1 MKKEYIIYKL
11 SEDMKNA
18 TRIENE
24 LFKKFDVKR
33 GLRNEDGTGVLVGL
47 TKIGNVVGY
56 ERIPGGGLKPIP
68 GKLFY
73 RGYDLEDLAHSI
85 IKEKRFG
92 FEEVAYLLLSGHLP
106 DKEELASFCELI
118 NDNTPLEQKT
128 KMNIIELEGNNIMNI
143 LARSVLEMYR
153 FDPLDVYGGDFQS
166 LLMLPDL
173 GGTFDGEKY
182 AAEGILLDE
191 TGQMPPEGKPIAWT
205 IEIDVLKAVWQTE
218 TIPDDLYEALSE
230 EDNVAQYIRE
240 QAEQHMIT
248 LTDAGVEDYLLEMCG
263 AGWDEIEQMSKADL
277 LLRCGGFERAETY
290 TVAFATEGN
299 TQYVHPELAGLR
311 IPLDGYT
318 AVVDYVRASFL
329 GGCVVLHCEAPEGTA
344 LPNGTALPDVW
355 RIYRNDE
362 QNPAGEAGWARAS
375 GYAGVPGGVVDVNQP
390 SICLY
395 FAPCADLTSLRIV
408 PEGEAGFTLN
418 LSGEKG
424 TE

>member
-1 MKKEYIIYKL
+1 ML
-11 SEDMKNA
+11 SVSVNDA
-18 TRIENE
+18 
-24 LFKKFDVKR
+24 VY
-33 GLRNEDGTGVLVGL
+33 DG
-47 TKIGNVVGY
+47 
-56 ERIPGGGLKPIP
+56 
-68 GKLFY
+68 
-73 RGYDLEDLAHSI
+73 
-85 IKEKRFG
+85 
-92 FEEVAYLLLSGHLP
+92 
-106 DKEELASFCELI
+106 
-118 NDNTPLEQKT
+118 
-128 KMNIIELEGNNIMNI
+128 
-143 LARSVLEMYR
+143 SVLAFTMEMAAKTDDVLAVEVRICGECDGKMYR
-153 FDPLDVYGGDFQS
+153 FDPLDVYGGEFQS

-191 TGQMPPEGKPIAWT
+191 NGQMPPEGKPIAWT

-240 QAEQHMIT
+240 QAARHMIT

-263 AGWDEIEQMSKADL
+263 VGWDEIEQISKADL

-299 TQYVHPELAGLR
+299 TQYVHPELADLR
-311 IPLDGYT
+311 IPLDGYA

-344 LPNGTALPDVW
+344 LPNGANLPDVW

>member
-1 MKKEYIIYKL
+1 MCIVITAVL
-11 SEDMKNA
+11 MALMLTAVGVAAARFFSV
-18 TRIENE
+18 T
-24 LFKKFDVKR
+24 DVHPAQ
-33 GLRNEDGTGVLVGL
+33 DGTEGDYQAHYLAL
-47 TKIGNVVGY
+47 E
-56 ERIPGGGLKPIP
+56 ER
-68 GKLFY
+68 
-73 RGYDLEDLAHSI
+73 YDSD
-85 IKEKRFG
+85 
-92 FEEVAYLLLSGHLP
+92 LLSV
-106 DKEELASFCELI
+106 SV
-118 NDNTPLEQKT
+118 NDAVYD
-128 KMNIIELEGNNIMNI
+128 G
-143 LARSVLEMYR
+143 SVLAFTMEMAAKTDDVLAVEVRICGECDGKMYR
-153 FDPLDVYGGDFQS
+153 FDPLDVYGGEFQS
-166 LLMLPDL
+166 LMMLPDL

-191 TGQMPPEGKPIAWT
+191 NGQMPPEGKPIAWT

-218 TIPDDLYEALSE
+218 TMPDDLYEALSE
-230 EDNVAQYIRE
+230 EDDVAQYIRE
-240 QAEQHMIT
+240 QAARHMIT

-299 TQYVHPELAGLR
+299 TQYVHPELSGLR

>member
-1 MKKEYIIYKL
+1 
-11 SEDMKNA
+11 
-18 TRIENE
+18 
-24 LFKKFDVKR
+24 
-33 GLRNEDGTGVLVGL
+33 
-47 TKIGNVVGY
+47 
-56 ERIPGGGLKPIP
+56 
-68 GKLFY
+68 
-73 RGYDLEDLAHSI
+73 
-85 IKEKRFG
+85 
-92 FEEVAYLLLSGHLP
+92 
-106 DKEELASFCELI
+106 
-118 NDNTPLEQKT
+118 
-128 KMNIIELEGNNIMNI
+128 
-143 LARSVLEMYR
+143 MYR
-153 FDPLDVYGGDFQS
+153 FDPLDVYGGEFQS

-218 TIPDDLYEALSE
+218 TMPDDLYEALSE
-230 EDNVAQYIRE
+230 EDDVAQYIRE
-240 QAEQHMIT
+240 QAEQRIIT

-263 AGWDEIEQMSKADL
+263 VGWDEIEQMSKADL
-277 LLRCGGFERAETY
+277 LLRCGGFERVETY

-299 TQYVHPELAGLR
+299 TQYVHPELSGLR
-311 IPLDGYT
+311 IPLNGYT

>member
-1 MKKEYIIYKL
+1 M
-11 SEDMKNA
+11 
-18 TRIENE
+18 
-24 LFKKFDVKR
+24 
-33 GLRNEDGTGVLVGL
+33 
-47 TKIGNVVGY
+47 
-56 ERIPGGGLKPIP
+56 
-68 GKLFY
+68 
-73 RGYDLEDLAHSI
+73 
-85 IKEKRFG
+85 
-92 FEEVAYLLLSGHLP
+92 
-106 DKEELASFCELI
+106 
-118 NDNTPLEQKT
+118 
-128 KMNIIELEGNNIMNI
+128 
-143 LARSVLEMYR
+143 
-153 FDPLDVYGGDFQS
+153 
-166 LLMLPDL
+166 
-173 GGTFDGEKY
+173 
-182 AAEGILLDE
+182 
-191 TGQMPPEGKPIAWT
+191 
-205 IEIDVLKAVWQTE
+205 
-218 TIPDDLYEALSE
+218 
-230 EDNVAQYIRE
+230 
-240 QAEQHMIT
+240 
-248 LTDAGVEDYLLEMCG
+248 
-263 AGWDEIEQMSKADL
+263 
-277 LLRCGGFERAETY
+277 
-290 TVAFATEGN
+290 AFATEGN